1 MSPCDCVLNF
11 LVDLLVFTWSVP
23 AKRQQEIKQ
32 LCELRP
38 AFRVTEQ
45 EISVRTGL
53 VSVAGHF
60 EQLHLLISQDRSGQ
74 DLVDARMKVRDN
86 FFCVEMLYSYV
97 QLLDKQFLFQ
107 NDMFSTN
114 LLKGQQHNKVRI
126 NIYLRHLTEQV

>member
-1 MSPCDCVLNF
+1 M
-11 LVDLLVFTWSVP
+11 T
-23 AKRQQEIKQ
+23 K
-32 LCELRP
+32 
-38 AFRVTEQ
+38 Q

-86 FFCVEMLYSYV
+86 LFRVEVLYSYV

-126 NIYLRHLTEQV
+126 NINLRHLTEQV

>member
-1 MSPCDCVLNF
+1 MSPRDCVLNF
-11 LVDLLVFTWSVP
+11 LVYLLVFTLSVP

-38 AFRVTEQ
+38 AFRVTKQ

-60 EQLHLLISQDRSGQ
+60 EQFHLLISQDRSGQ

-86 FFCVEMLYSYV
+86 LFRVEVLYSYV

-126 NIYLRHLTEQV
+126 NINLRHLTEQV